1 MGLSTF
7 DEIFAIENG
16 YIFTNGSGITTH
28 DLVPQVTS
36 DTRIDAILACN
47 NDTIPHVLFLQL
59 GTGSFMFTLGSVS
72 VPAGTGFAGT
82 PTLDILAACLPAAM
96 VGVVIPNGA
105 RIQGQLLV
113 AMVGAYILETLA
125 LGGQI

>member
-1 MGLSTF
+1 MGLSTY
-7 DEIFAIENG
+7 DEVFAIDNG

-36 DTRIDAILACN
+36 DTRIDVILASN
-47 NDTIPHVLFLQL
+47 NDTIPHVIFLLL
-59 GTGSFMFTLGSVS
+59 GTGSNMFIVGSVS

-82 PTLDILAACLPAAM
+82 PTVDILAACLPAAM
-96 VGVVIPNGA
+96 VGIVIPNGA

-113 AMVGAYILETLA
+113 AMVGAYLLETLA